1 MDRPKTQDLA
11 VEDFFMSIDLLL
23 CKYMDKGMDVIEAM
37 SACYRALELH
47 AEEKDIPMDFVTEID
62 D

>member
-1 MDRPKTQDLA
+1 MDRPKTEDLA

-23 CKYMDKGMDVIEAM
+23 CKYMDKGMDVIEAL
-37 SACYRALELH
+37 SACYRAVELH
-47 AEEKDIPMDFVTEID
+47 AEEKDIPLHLVTELD

>member
-1 MDRPKTQDLA
+1 MDRPSTEDLA

-23 CKYMDKGMDVIEAM
+23 CKYMDKGMECHEAM

>member
-1 MDRPKTQDLA
+1 
-11 VEDFFMSIDLLL
+11 MSIDLLL

-47 AEEKDIPMDFVTEID
+47 AEEKDMPMDFVTEND